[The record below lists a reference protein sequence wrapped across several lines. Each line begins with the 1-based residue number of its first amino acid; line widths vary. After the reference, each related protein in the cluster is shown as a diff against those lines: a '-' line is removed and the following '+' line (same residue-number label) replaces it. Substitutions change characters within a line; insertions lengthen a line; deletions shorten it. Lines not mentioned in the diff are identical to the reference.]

1 MLFRSVGIASTM
13 LLGYHG
19 VRTLTVERHRGTAI
33 HPRAAQISQRTME
46 ILRTVGIE
54 QEVMQASHGQFEQDG
69 AVMAV
74 ESLAGKELAYFISNL
89 NEGVRHASPCLRVFI
104 TQSLLEPLMR
114 SKAESYGADLRYGTE
129 LVSFRQDA
137 DGVTAKIRNRDT
149 GREED
154 VRARYMIA
162 CDGSHSSV
170 REQLGISMQGRGVL
184 SKSVTLYLRGNIAP
198 LLRDRN
204 LSVIYVLNST
214 LQGFFRFE
222 KPYDRGFLAILSTG
236 DRANPNMDVWEGLTE
251 DRCREYVRAALG
263 ADIPVEI
270 RSEEHTSE
278 LQSH

>member
-1 MLFRSVGIASTM
+1 MLFRS
-13 LLGYHG
+13 
-19 VRTLTVERHRGTAI
+19 
-33 HPRAAQISQRTME
+33 
-46 ILRTVGIE
+46 
-54 QEVMQASHGQFEQDG
+54 FEQDG

-236 DRANPNMDVWEGLTE
+236 DRANPNMDVWEGLT
-251 DRCREYVRAALG
+251 DQRCHQYVQAAFG
-263 ADIPVEI
+263 ADVPVEI
-270 RSEEHTSE
+270 EDIMKWKAQALTAERFREGNVFLAGDSAHVMPP
-278 LQSH
+278 HGGFGGNKIGRAHV